1 MTQAIIVDDEPGMRS
16 LLEEALS
23 EAGHEVMA
31 TESVEEAVKEFRR
44 QPASV
49 MITDLV
55 MPGKNGIDLIMSL
68 RHEYPQ
74 AKIIAISGGGGI
86 KGRFDYL
93 EIANLIGADSI
104 MKKPIDINELVRKVG
119 NMLRLA

>member
-1 MTQAIIVDDEPGMRS
+1 MTQAIIVDDEPAMRS
-16 LLEEALS
+16 LLEEALT

-31 TESVEEAVKEFRR
+31 TESVEEAVKQFRCK
-44 QPASV
+44 PESV

-68 RHEYPQ
+68 RQEYPQ

-86 KGRFDYL
+86 KGKFDYL

-119 NMLRLA
+119 NL